1 MRFVFCRGECGGE
14 WIASAWV
21 MSLSLFFLSSFFG
34 LFLVMKLAGGCRG
47 S

>member
-14 WIASAWV
+14 WIASVWV
-21 MSLSLFFLSSFFG
+21 MSLSLFLFAFFG
-34 LFLVMKLAGGCRG
+34 SFLVMKLAGGRRV